1 MFEFLEKNAYLLS
14 LWVPFILFFLF
25 GLFIAWWLWY
35 RGVNRLKEALTHQ
48 TELYRDQEKLQRNE
62 HQLSL
67 EVLNLV
73 EEREKQWSSKVRSK
87 ERKITGLNS
96 RLDDMEV
103 EVSGQKARFNKKD
116 VEISQ
121 LSEKLSGYKSDLS
134 GREGLAED
142 LQKTLKDRDA
152 EIERL
157 KTALADCDGKLK
169 NHETSQSDEQ
179 AELQA
184 KLRKRDSELES
195 LRSKLAAAPAAV
207 AAVPESTPS
216 LGLFDGESVRKDE
229 ELGFVYTERP
239 SRVDD
244 LKKIKGVANV
254 LEGKL
259 HDFGVYRFK
268 QIALWEKSVI
278 AEFNERLDFSD
289 RVQRDEWQRQAREFH
304 KEEYGEDLT

>member
-1 MFEFLEKNAYLLS
+1 MFEFLEKNTYLLS
-14 LWVPFILFFLF
+14 LWVPFILFFLL
-25 GLFIAWWLWY
+25 GLLIAWWLWY
-35 RGVNRLKEALTHQ
+35 RGVSRLKEALADQ

-67 EVLNLV
+67 EILNLV
-73 EEREKQWSSKVRSK
+73 EERESQWSSKVRSK
-87 ERKITGLNS
+87 EREISGLSS

-103 EVSGQKARFNKKD
+103 EASGHKARFNKKD
-116 VEISQ
+116 AEISQ

-134 GREGLAED
+134 GRDD
-142 LQKTLKDRDA
+142 LEKTLKDRNA
-152 EIERL
+152 EIDRL
-157 KTALADCDGKLK
+157 KAALADCDGKLK
-169 NHETSQSDEQ
+169 NATSQGDDT
-179 AELQA
+179 AALQA
-184 KLRKRDSELES
+184 KLRESESELAS
-195 LRSKLAAAPAAV
+195 LRSKLAAAPVV
-207 AAVPESTPS
+207 AAAAPKSTPS

-268 QIALWEKSVI
+268 QIALWEESVI
-278 AEFNERLDFSD
+278 AKFNERLDFSD

-304 KEEYGEDLT
+304 KEEYGEDLA

>member
-1 MFEFLEKNAYLLS
+1 MS
-14 LWVPFILFFLF
+14 
-25 GLFIAWWLWY
+25 
-35 RGVNRLKEALTHQ
+35 RLKEALADQ

-67 EVLNLV
+67 EILNLV
-73 EEREKQWSSKVRSK
+73 EERESQWSSKVRSK
-87 ERKITGLNS
+87 EREISGLSS

-103 EVSGQKARFNKKD
+103 EASGHKARFNKKD
-116 VEISQ
+116 AEISQ

-134 GREGLAED
+134 GRDD
-142 LQKTLKDRDA
+142 LEKTLKDRNA
-152 EIERL
+152 EIDRL
-157 KTALADCDGKLK
+157 KAALADCDGKLK
-169 NHETSQSDEQ
+169 NATSQGDDT
-179 AELQA
+179 AALQA
-184 KLRKRDSELES
+184 KLRESESELAS
-195 LRSKLAAAPAAV
+195 LRSKLAAAPVV
-207 AAVPESTPS
+207 AAAAPKSTPS

-268 QIALWEKSVI
+268 QIALWEESVI
-278 AEFNERLDFSD
+278 AKFNERLDFSD

-304 KEEYGEDLT
+304 KEEYGEDLA